1 MLVGLVVPSNI
12 GLDTKNMI
20 VGGLEEEKC
29 QNTHFSS
36 DSIVY
41 INLGV
46 DEMYLSP
53 TSLIFVTKVI

>member
-1 MLVGLVVPSNI
+1 
-12 GLDTKNMI
+12 MI

-29 QNTHFSS
+29 QNTHLSS

-41 INLGV
+41 VNLGV

-53 TSLIFVTKVI
+53 TSLIFVTQVI